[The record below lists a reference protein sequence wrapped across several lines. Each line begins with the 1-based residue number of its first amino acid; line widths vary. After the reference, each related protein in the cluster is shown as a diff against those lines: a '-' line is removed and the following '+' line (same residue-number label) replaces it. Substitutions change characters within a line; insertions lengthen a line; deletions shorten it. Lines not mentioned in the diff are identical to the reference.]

1 MSMDASAT
9 PPAASGPT
17 TDVPLAFHGE
27 GGEYFRIWI
36 VNLALTIVTLGIYSA
51 WAKVRKLRYLY
62 GSTTLAGSSFG
73 YHAPPLKILKGR
85 IIAALLGATYFAA
98 TRYSPL
104 ATLAVIALI
113 GCAVPWLVVR
123 SRMFA
128 MRMSSWRGIRCGFQP
143 DYAGAYGAFLGWSVL
158 TLLTIGVLYPR
169 AVRERLHF
177 VVSRTRFGG
186 TPFVCNPRTGRFYK
200 TALVALGLA
209 LLAITV
215 IVMAIGAVVA
225 AGVLAAKA
233 KGVHVAPGAHGAHG
247 PALWLAQGLGVLG
260 YLVLFS
266 VLHGYTQS
274 RNLNELFGSTTLGP
288 LRFNSRLRAHS
299 LIGIYLTNALGIVF
313 TLGLYTPWAQMRLAR
328 YRLGVTSV
336 TAAGSLDEF
345 AAAAESST
353 AGAAGEEIS
362 ELFDVD
368 FGF

>member
-1 MSMDASAT
+1 MSMDATMT
-9 PPAASGPT
+9 PPAASGPMAQ
-17 TDVPLAFHGE
+17 DVPLVFHGE
-27 GGEYFRIWI
+27 GREYFRIWI
-36 VNLALTIVTLGIYSA
+36 VNLALTIVTVGIYSA

-62 GSTTLAGSSFG
+62 GSTTLAGSAFG

-85 IIAALLGATYFAA
+85 LIAALLGALYFAA

-104 ATLAVIALI
+104 ATLAVFALI

-128 MRMSSWRGIRCGFQP
+128 MRMTSWRGIRFGFQA

-158 TLLTIGVLYPR
+158 TLLSLGVLYPR

-177 VVSRTRFGG
+177 VVSRTRFGS
-186 TPFVCNPRTGRFYK
+186 TPLTCNPRTGRFYK
-200 TALVALGLA
+200 TAVVAVGLA
-209 LLAITV
+209 LLAIV
-215 IVMAIGAVVA
+215 VLVMAMGAVVA
-225 AGVLAAKA
+225 VVAVAAKA
-233 KGVHVAPGAHGAHG
+233 KGGHVAPGLHG
-247 PALWLAQGLGVLG
+247 PAMWLAQGIGALG
-260 YLVLFS
+260 YLLLFS

-274 RNLNELFGSTTLGP
+274 RNLNELFGTTMLGP
-288 LRFNSRLRAHS
+288 LRFESRLRAHS

-328 YRLGVTSV
+328 YRLGATRVSAT
-336 TAAGSLDEF
+336 GSLDEF
-345 AAAAESST
+345 AAANESST